1 MFDRDKLEVM
11 KKLSVRAWIS
21 ILTFVLIGVIL
32 FFARH
37 ELVRAWELLG
47 QVNIW
52 ILLLLV
58 PAIIVGY
65 LAAGEMVFSYLR
77 QKKLIDHVSIGTQ
90 MRISLELNFVNHVL
104 PSGGVSGI
112 SYMNWR
118 LGKLGVSTGK
128 ATMAQLVRYVTGFA
142 AMVSLL
148 AIAVLLVTIDGT
160 VNRWIILMSSALV
173 TMMIVVTLGC
183 LFLFSS
189 EQRMHRIGRRLGRG
203 INRLVGWMTLGK
215 AERVIKEQSLIAFL
229 DDIYDDF
236 KGLMRDKK
244 ILWQPYL
251 WGIFFTIAEIAIFW
265 IVFWALGSP
274 ANPAPILIAYG
285 LASLAGMVIV
295 TPGGAGAYEAI
306 MVFVLAIAGMGNG
319 EAIAGIILTRAIILF
334 VTIVAGWVLYQ
345 QVVMKY
351 GKRPDAPVQR

>member
-1 MFDRDKLEVM
+1 M
-11 KKLSVRAWIS
+11 KKLSARAWIS
-21 ILTFVLIGVIL
+21 VATFVLIGVML
-32 FFARH
+32 WFARH
-37 ELVRAWELLG
+37 ELVKAWELLG

-58 PAIIVGY
+58 PAIIAGY

-128 ATMAQLVRYVTGFA
+128 ATMAQLVRYVAGFA
-142 AMVSLL
+142 AMVALL
-148 AIAVLLVTIDGT
+148 AVAVLLVTVDGM
-160 VNRWIILMSSALV
+160 VNRWIILLSSALV
-173 TMMIVVTLGC
+173 TMMILVTLGC
-183 LFLFSS
+183 LYLFSN
-189 EQRMHRIGRRLGRG
+189 EERMHRIGRRLGRG
-203 INRLVGWMTLGK
+203 INHLVRWATLGK
-215 AERVIKEQSLIAFL
+215 KPRLIKEPAMMAFL

-244 ILWQPYL
+244 ILWQPFL
-251 WGIFFTIAEIAIFW
+251 WGIFFTVAEIAIFW

-274 ANPAPILIAYG
+274 VNPAPILIAYG
-285 LASLAGMVIV
+285 LASMVGMVVV
-295 TPGGAGAYEAI
+295 TPGGAGAYEAM
-306 MVFVLAIAGMGNG
+306 MVFVLAIAGMNSG
-319 EAIAGIILTRAIILF
+319 EAIAGIVLTRAIILL